1 MTFTMLALSILAL
14 KHRDI
19 AIISGEETLL
29 RTIKVSAPAPAPVIH
44 FDDVSKRFGP
54 TAILRNLRFEVRAGT
69 FVGLAGVNG
78 AGKTTL
84 IKCLLDFCHVDAGK
98 IEIFGQP
105 HGIHHSRSRLAFL
118 PERFVPPYYLSGRE
132 FLKSMQAMSG
142 TRYDE
147 AAVRTLFRDLD
158 MPGDALEKPSRLL
171 SKGMTQKLGLAASIL
186 SGKDLYVLDEPMSGL
201 DPQARARVK
210 TLFRGLKGQ
219 GRTMLFTSHSL
230 ADIEEICDHMLVLH
244 QGSIV
249 FSGAPNDLRRSYEE
263 STLER
268 AFLRC
273 IGSDG

>member
-1 MTFTMLALSILAL
+1 
-14 KHRDI
+14 
-19 AIISGEETLL
+19 
-29 RTIKVSAPAPAPVIH
+29 VSTPSPDSVIR
-44 FDDVSKRFGP
+44 FDDVSKRFGKIV
-54 TAILRNLRFEVRAGT
+54 ILRNLRFEVAAGS

-84 IKCLLDFCHVDAGK
+84 IKCLLDFCHLDSGK

-105 HGIHHSRSRLAFL
+105 HDMHQSRSRLAFL
-118 PERFVPPYYLSGRE
+118 PERFVPPHYLSGRE
-132 FLKSMQAMSG
+132 FLHSMQAMSG
-142 TRYDE
+142 TAYDE
-147 AAVRTLFRDLD
+147 AVVHTLFRDMD
-158 MPGDALEKPSRLL
+158 MASDALEKPSRLL
-171 SKGMTQKLGLAASIL
+171 SKGMTQKLGLAASFL
-186 SGKDLYVLDEPMSGL
+186 SGKDLYVMDEPMSGL

-210 TLFRGLKGQ
+210 TLFRGLKDR

-249 FSGAPNDLRRSYEE
+249 FSGAPEDLRMIHKE